1 MPDDGARDDA
11 GRARA
16 HGVHVSG
23 VTLWR
28 GTSAKHISCAQVLG
42 NHPLGSGRVPAPD
55 PSERAMQSLRELISR
70 VRSWQGWR
78 LLRRAPAPPPPAAL
92 PFLVTMTQR
101 PIYRE
106 VTSQG
111 VRVYSLCGSCGAQLA
126 ASATLCES
134 CAQRRSRSAPNA

>member
-1 MPDDGARDDA
+1 
-11 GRARA
+11 
-16 HGVHVSG
+16 
-23 VTLWR
+23 
-28 GTSAKHISCAQVLG
+28 
-42 NHPLGSGRVPAPD
+42 
-55 PSERAMQSLRELISR
+55 MQSLRELISR

-78 LLRRAPAPPPPAAL
+78 LLRRVKVATPPPAL

-101 PIYRE
+101 PILRE
-106 VTSQG
+106 VTSHG

>member
-1 MPDDGARDDA
+1 
-11 GRARA
+11 
-16 HGVHVSG
+16 
-23 VTLWR
+23 
-28 GTSAKHISCAQVLG
+28 
-42 NHPLGSGRVPAPD
+42 
-55 PSERAMQSLRELISR
+55 MQSLRELISR

-78 LLRRAPAPPPPAAL
+78 LLRRAPAAPHPTAL

-126 ASATLCES
+126 ASATLCDS

>member
-1 MPDDGARDDA
+1 
-11 GRARA
+11 
-16 HGVHVSG
+16 
-23 VTLWR
+23 
-28 GTSAKHISCAQVLG
+28 
-42 NHPLGSGRVPAPD
+42 
-55 PSERAMQSLRELISR
+55 MQSLRELISR
-70 VRSWQGWR
+70 MLSWQGWR
-78 LLRRAPAPPPPAAL
+78 LLRRTPAAPTPAPL
-92 PFLVTMTQR
+92 PFLVTMTR

>member
-1 MPDDGARDDA
+1 
-11 GRARA
+11 
-16 HGVHVSG
+16 
-23 VTLWR
+23 
-28 GTSAKHISCAQVLG
+28 
-42 NHPLGSGRVPAPD
+42 
-55 PSERAMQSLRELISR
+55 MQSLRELINR

-78 LLRRAPAPPPPAAL
+78 LLRRGPAAPPPTAL
-92 PFLVTMTQR
+92 PFLVTMAR

>member
-1 MPDDGARDDA
+1 MAI
-11 GRARA
+11 
-16 HGVHVSG
+16 
-23 VTLWR
+23 TLWR
-28 GTSAKHISCAQVLG
+28 EYSGAHISCSQAQR
-42 NHPLGSGRVPAPD
+42 NHPLGGGSVPAPD
-55 PSERAMQSLRELISR
+55 QSERAMQSLRELISR
-70 VRSWQGWR
+70 VRRWQGWR
-78 LLRRAPAPPPPAAL
+78 LLRRAKAAPPPAAL

>member
-1 MPDDGARDDA
+1 
-11 GRARA
+11 
-16 HGVHVSG
+16 
-23 VTLWR
+23 
-28 GTSAKHISCAQVLG
+28 
-42 NHPLGSGRVPAPD
+42 
-55 PSERAMQSLRELISR
+55 MQSLRELISR
-70 VRSWQGWR
+70 VLSWQGWR
-78 LLRRAPAPPPPAAL
+78 LLRRAPAPPPASAL
-92 PFLVTMTQR
+92 PFLVTMTR